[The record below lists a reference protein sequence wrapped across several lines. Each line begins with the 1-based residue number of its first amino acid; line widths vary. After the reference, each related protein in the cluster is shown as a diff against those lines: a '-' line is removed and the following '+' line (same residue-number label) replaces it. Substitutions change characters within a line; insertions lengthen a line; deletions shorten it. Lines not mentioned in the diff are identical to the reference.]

1 MKEKVWQSLLDKSH
15 KELLATFNTLLNRFL
30 PNRIDRKVVAYNAK
44 IANENSMTFVKT
56 NKMTMNFPFNMTM
69 TKYPEFRA
77 SDQMI
82 EIHMDGRFIDPITKQ
97 VKVGTN
103 SI

>member
-1 MKEKVWQSLLDKSH
+1 MKEKIWQSLLDKSH

-69 TKYPEFRA
+69 TKYP
-77 SDQMI
+77 
-82 EIHMDGRFIDPITKQ
+82 
-97 VKVGTN
+97 
-103 SI
+103 

>member
-69 TKYPEFRA
+69 TKYP
-77 SDQMI
+77 
-82 EIHMDGRFIDPITKQ
+82 
-97 VKVGTN
+97 
-103 SI
+103 